1 MLACYV
7 WGFYPADVSIVWM
20 KNGHLVMPHIN
31 RERTAQTNGDW
42 TYQTVSYLALT
53 PSYGDIYTCV
63 VQHEGTPEPVRQD
76 WSKWWALGRWWLGG
90 GHRYLAE

>member
-7 WGFYPADVSIVWM
+7 WGFYPADVSVVWM
-20 KNGHLVMPHIN
+20 KNGHLVMPHSN
-31 RERTAQTNGDW
+31 RERTAQSNGDW

-63 VQHEGTPEPVRQD
+63 AQRAGTSEPVRQD
-76 WSKWWALGRWWLGG
+76 WSKCWELGHWWLGEG
-90 GHRYLAE
+90 RQYLAK